1 MTLDR
6 ETTKSRIESILNQK
20 KAFEAV
26 TSTIGLQVESPLNE
40 AFYSVFHTAFIAIEH
55 AFTGEAPIKDEVG
68 YEGWLEWFI
77 YENDCGDRGHDAGYD
92 GNHKPVKTIDDILDL
107 MEDGAKRAE

>member
-1 MTLDR
+1 M
-6 ETTKSRIESILNQK
+6 
-20 KAFEAV
+20 
-26 TSTIGLQVESPLNE
+26 GLQVESPLNE
-40 AFYSVFHTAFIAIEH
+40 AFYSVFHTAFVAIEH
-55 AFTGEAPIKDEVG
+55 AFTGESPIKDEVG
-68 YEGWLEWFI
+68 YEGWLEWFV

>member
-6 ETTKSRIESILNQK
+6 ETTKSRIESIIAQK

-26 TSTIGLQVESPLNE
+26 TSAMGLQVESPLNE
-40 AFYSVFHTAFIAIEH
+40 AFYSLFHAAVIAIEH
-55 AFTGEAPIKDEVG
+55 AATGEAPIKDEVG

-77 YENDCGDRGHDAGYD
+77 YENDCGERGHEAGYD
-92 GNHKPVKTIDDILDL
+92 GNMKQIRTVDDLLDL
-107 MEDGAKRAE
+107 MEEGVRRA